1 MENDLSLRQLHIYTA
16 FLNGDVN
23 EEIYMDQPEG
33 FIEEK
38 SKDKVC
44 KLSKSIYG
52 LKQAGSQWFLKIDEV
67 IKHQSKYDQRLY
79 YLKKRD
85 IVLIVALCVDDI
97 IIASNNENAADE
109 FILKLKQHFEVKDLG
124 NLKIVLDL
132 KSIKRKTICQ
142 FRKEDISKI

>member
-1 MENDLSLRQLHIYTA
+1 M
-16 FLNGDVN
+16 
-23 EEIYMDQPEG
+23 
-33 FIEEK
+33 
-38 SKDKVC
+38 
-44 KLSKSIYG
+44 
-52 LKQAGSQWFLKIDEV
+52 KQAARQWFLKIDEV